1 MNLGASMSIYGESH
15 RKIQDSFDSRRLA
28 DRLEEFVVHDELS
41 DAEVEFVESREMFFL
56 ATVDEN
62 GHLNNSYKGGAPG
75 FLKVVDRN
83 TIAFPNY
90 DGNGMY
96 LSTGNISASGEVA
109 LLLIDF
115 QKPTRTRINGTASV
129 SADDPLMEEWP
140 GATLVVRITTREIFS
155 NCPRYIHKMEF
166 VDRSKDVPS
175 ADHTPPTAEW
185 KKMAALRDALPAN
198 DPALLEDD

>member
-1 MNLGASMSIYGESH
+1 MSIYGEGH
-15 RKIQDSFDSRRLA
+15 RKIQDTFDSRRLA
-28 DRLEEFVVHDELS
+28 DKLEEFIHDELS

-75 FLKVVDRN
+75 FLKVVDRS

-96 LSTGNISASGEVA
+96 LSTGNISSSGEVA

-115 QKPTRTRINGTASV
+115 QNPTRTRINGTATV
-129 SADDPLMEEWP
+129 SADDPLLAHWP
-140 GATLVVRITTREIFS
+140 GSNLVVRIKTREIFS

-166 VDRSKDVPS
+166 TDRSTDIPTET
-175 ADHTPPTAEW
+175 HTPPTAEW
-185 KKMAALRDALPAN
+185 KKMEALRDVLPAN
-198 DPALLEDD
+198 DPALAEDG